1 MRRPGNAATPKAAP
15 AGTRPPYLS
24 PPLPIPPPMSPDLSY
39 PGTEHLQARIAGS
52 VLRLTL
58 DRPAKKNALT
68 RAMYAGLADALEQ
81 AAHDPAVR
89 VVLVQ
94 GTGGVFTAGNDLG
107 DFMMDPP
114 ADESSPVFRFL
125 RVVSTFEKPLVAA
138 VAGPAVGIGTTLLL
152 HCDLVYCA
160 PDARLQM
167 PFVPLGLAPEAASSL
182 LLPRAVGQMKAAEWL
197 LFGEPFSG
205 DDAFAAGLVTAL
217 VAADEVDAHAAAR
230 AETLAALPPA
240 SVRLTKRL
248 LRQPDASAVQHTI
261 RDEGAHFV
269 QRLQSEEAAEA
280 LSAFFEKRK
289 PDFSRFS

>member
-1 MRRPGNAATPKAAP
+1 MSSDSLPAAP
-15 AGTRPPYLS
+15 AYSGA
-24 PPLPIPPPMSPDLSY
+24 
-39 PGTEHLQARIAGS
+39 EHLQAHLQSG

-81 AAHDPAVR
+81 AADDRAVR

-114 ADESSPVFRFL
+114 TDESSSVFRFL
-125 RVVSTFEKPLVAA
+125 RAVSRFEKPLVAA

-160 PDARLQM
+160 PDAVLKM

-197 LFGEPFSG
+197 LFGEAFSG
-205 DDAFAAGLVTAL
+205 EDAFAAGLVTTL
-217 VAADEVDAHAAAR
+217 VDAGEVEAHAARR

-248 LRQPDASAVQHTI
+248 LRQPDADAVQKTM
-261 RDEGAHFV
+261 RTEADHFV
-269 QRLQSEEAAEA
+269 RRLQSDEAAEA
-280 LSAFFEKRK
+280 LSAFFEKRT
-289 PDFSRFS
+289 PDFSRFD

>member
-1 MRRPGNAATPKAAP
+1 MSSD
-15 AGTRPPYLS
+15 S
-24 PPLPIPPPMSPDLSY
+24 PSPSY
-39 PGTEHLQARIAGS
+39 AGTEHLQADLADG

-81 AAHDPAVR
+81 AAADRAVR

-94 GTGGVFTAGNDLG
+94 GKDGVFTAGNDLG

-114 ADESSPVFRFL
+114 TGEDSPVFRFL
-125 RVVSTFEKPLVAA
+125 RLVSQFEKPLVAA

-182 LLPRAVGQMKAAEWL
+182 LLPKAVGSMKAAEWL

-205 DDAFAAGLVTAL
+205 EDALSAGLVTGL
-217 VAADEVDAHAAAR
+217 VAADEVDAHAAGRAR
-230 AETLAALPPA
+230 ALAALPPA

-248 LRQPDASAVQHTI
+248 LRGPDAEAVQQTI
-261 RDEGAHFV
+261 RTEGEHFV
-269 QRLQSEEAAEA
+269 QRLQSDEAAEA

-289 PDFSRFS
+289 PDFSRFD